1 MRSFD
6 YVVKRIAFAFVTIFV
21 AITLNFVIFRAA
33 PGDATTAL
41 RCLACTDEVR
51 AQVRQ
56 ELGLDKSTFQQYI
69 IYLQNLAH
77 GDFGRS
83 FQNRQPVLPQL
94 WQPLANTLPM
104 LLLGTF
110 FSMLLGI
117 VTGVIAAWRRGTW
130 SEKAAV
136 WGGLAFF
143 ALPTQWLG
151 IMLILYLAGPLGLP
165 THGISD
171 PYLSFTSPGLWSEFA
186 DRLRHMALP
195 SLTLGLVL
203 YGEYTLIARSA
214 LLETFGEDYILTA
227 RAKGLSTWQVVRR
240 HALRNSLLPI
250 TTLIF
255 LSLGF
260 IAAGSILIEAVFSYP
275 GIGLLAYESV
285 FKKDYPMLQGAF
297 LVITV
302 SIVIANLIADLL
314 YVRLDPRIVE

>member
-6 YVVKRIAFAFVTIFV
+6 YVVKRIGFALVTIFV
-21 AITLNFVIFRAA
+21 AITLNFIIFRAA

-41 RCLACTDEVR
+41 RCLSCTDTVR
-51 AQVRQ
+51 EQVRK
-56 ELGLDKSTFQQYI
+56 ELGLDKSMFQQYV
-69 IYLQNLAH
+69 IYLKNLAH

-110 FSMLLGI
+110 FSMALGI
-117 VTGVIAAWRRGTW
+117 ATGVFAAWRRGTW

-171 PYLSFTSPGLWSEFA
+171 PYLSFTNPSLWSEFA
-186 DRLRHMALP
+186 DRITHMALP
-195 SLTLGLVL
+195 SATLGLVL

-227 RAKGLSTWQVVRR
+227 RAKGLSTWQVVRK

-250 TTLIF
+250 TTLVF

-285 FKKDYPMLQGAF
+285 FQKDYPMLQGAF
-297 LVITV
+297 LIITV

>member
-6 YVVKRIAFAFVTIFV
+6 YVVKRIAFALVTIFV

-69 IYLQNLAH
+69 IYLKHLAH

-110 FSMLLGI
+110 FSMFLGI
-117 VTGVIAAWRRGTW
+117 ATGVIAAWRRGTW

-171 PYLSFTSPGLWSEFA
+171 PYLSFTNPGLWSEFA
-186 DRLRHMALP
+186 DRLSHMALP

-260 IAAGSILIEAVFSYP
+260 IAAGSILIEAVYSYP
-275 GIGLLAYESV
+275 GIGLLAYQSV
-285 FKKDYPMLQGAF
+285 FQKDYPMLQGAF
-297 LVITV
+297 LIITV

>member
-6 YVVKRIAFAFVTIFV
+6 YVVKRIGFALATIFV

-41 RCLACTDEVR
+41 RCLSCTDQVR

-56 ELGLDKSTFQQYI
+56 ELGLDKSKLQQYR
-69 IYLQNLAH
+69 IYLEDLAQ

-94 WQPLANTLPM
+94 WHPLLNTLPM

-110 FSMLLGI
+110 FSMIFGL
-117 VTGVIAAWRRGTW
+117 VTGVVAAWRRGTLL
-130 SEKAAV
+130 EKFSV
-136 WGGLAFF
+136 WTGLAFF
-143 ALPTQWLG
+143 SLPTQWLA
-151 IMLILYLAGPLGLP
+151 IMLILYVAGPLNLP

-171 PYLSFTSPGLWSEFA
+171 PYLSFTSPGLWSEFT
-186 DRLRHMALP
+186 DRLSHMVLP
-195 SLTLGLVL
+195 SLTLALVL

-214 LLETFGEDYILTA
+214 LLETFGEDYVLTA
-227 RAKGLSTWQVVRR
+227 RAKGLTTWQVVHR

-275 GIGLLAYESV
+275 GIGLLAYQSV
-285 FKKDYPMLQGAF
+285 FQKDYPMLQGAF
-297 LVITV
+297 LLITA
-302 SIVIANLIADLL
+302 SIVVANLIADLL
-314 YVRLDPRIVE
+314 YVKLDPRIVE

>member
-1 MRSFD
+1 MRSSE
-6 YVVKRIAFAFVTIFV
+6 YVLRRISFALATIFV

-41 RCLACTDEVR
+41 RCLSCTDEVR
-51 AQVRQ
+51 AQVRT
-56 ELGLDKSTFQQYI
+56 ELGLDKSKWQQYRL
-69 IYLQNLAH
+69 YLTNLAH

-94 WQPLANTLPM
+94 WQPLLNTLPM

-110 FSMLLGI
+110 FSIVFGLMTGI
-117 VTGVIAAWRRGTW
+117 VAAWRRGTLL
-130 SEKAAV
+130 EKLSV
-136 WGGLAFF
+136 WIGLAFF
-143 ALPTQWLG
+143 SLPTQWLA
-151 IMLILYLAGPLGLP
+151 IMLILYAAGPLNLP

-171 PYLSFTSPGLWSEFA
+171 PYLSFSHPSLWAEFS
-186 DRLRHMALP
+186 DRITHMVLP

-214 LLETFGEDYILTA
+214 LLETFGEDYVLTA

-275 GIGLLAYESV
+275 GIGLLAYQSV
-285 FKKDYPMLQGAF
+285 FQKDYPMLQGAF
-297 LVITV
+297 LLITA
-302 SIVIANLIADLL
+302 SIVVANLIADLL
-314 YVRLDPRIVE
+314 YVKLDPRIVE